1 MGRTTDPVLEL
12 IRVAREVEGSR
23 SRPHAAHVF
32 SAWRARRHGGQFRE
46 GMKQARRPSH
56 GNGGTRCPDAIF
68 SASCREPAE
77 RAWVSLPRHE
87 TALFDSERCSLEGVR
102 GDRCS
107 GGGRPIRSSPECV
120 EFMRVPVAAPLCVGA
135 TSNCPFASS
144 GNRHRYD
151 LAGRSA
157 QHPATSTF
165 RMASEPGMAPR
176 TRAAI
181 KPSLTL
187 TRLILPRRTEAP

>member
-1 MGRTTDPVLEL
+1 ME
-12 IRVAREVEGSR
+12 AEGSGLG
-23 SRPHAAHVF
+23 ANF
-32 SAWRARRHGGQFRE
+32 FDL
-46 GMKQARRPSH
+46 K
-56 GNGGTRCPDAIF
+56 GTG
-68 SASCREPAE
+68 EP
-77 RAWVSLPRHE
+77 AWVSLPRHE
-87 TALFDSERCSLEGVR
+87 TALFDSERCIWRELEGI
-102 GDRCS
+102 GAPGADDRS
-107 GGGRPIRSSPECV
+107 NRSSECV

-187 TRLILPRRTEAP
+187 TRLILPRRTEAPWRLRATASTERGEHAHCGWFGKF